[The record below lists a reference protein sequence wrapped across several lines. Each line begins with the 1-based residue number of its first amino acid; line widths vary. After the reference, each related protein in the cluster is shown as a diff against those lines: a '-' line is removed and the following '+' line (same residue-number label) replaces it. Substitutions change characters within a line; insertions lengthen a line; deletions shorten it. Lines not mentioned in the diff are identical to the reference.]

1 MTVRVTVWNEYEHE
15 KTNDAVS
22 AIYPDG
28 IHAAIAGFL
37 KEHYEVRTATLE
49 EPEHGLTQ
57 EVLDNTDVLIWW
69 GHRAHRKVED
79 AIVERV
85 AEAVQNGM
93 GLIVLHSGHHAKP
106 FKRLLG
112 TTCNLKWREADETE
126 TLWVVAPGHPIVEGI
141 GEGFSVPEA
150 EMYGEFFDIPEP
162 DSVIFISRYS
172 KGPEVFRS
180 GVTFTRGLGR
190 IFYFRPGHET
200 YPIYYQPEVQKVI
213 TNAIKWAAP
222 TQRHSDFSLEV
233 RNVKLPE

>member
-1 MTVRVTVWNEYEHE
+1 MTVRVTVWNEFEHE
-15 KTNDAVS
+15 KSNETVR

-28 IHAAIAGFL
+28 IHMAIAGFL
-37 KEHYEVRTATLE
+37 RENFEVGTATLE
-49 EPEHGLTQ
+49 QPEHGLTQ

-69 GHRAHRKVED
+69 GHRAHGKVED

-85 AEAVQNGM
+85 AAAVQSGM
-93 GLIVLHSGHHAKP
+93 GLIVLHSGHHSKV
-106 FKRLLG
+106 FRRLLG

-126 TLWVVAPGHPIVEGI
+126 SLWVVAPGHPIVEGI
-141 GEGFSVPEA
+141 GEGFSIPET

-162 DSVIFISRYS
+162 DSVIFISRFS
-172 KGPEVFRS
+172 KGNEVFRS

-213 TNAIKWAAP
+213 TNGVKWAAP
-222 TQRHSDFSLEV
+222 TQRHSDFSLDV